1 MRVHRRSAVVGCAL
15 VLALVLALVFSLA
28 GATGC
33 GSSGSSAGASLYPS
47 PDPSAGVAALGTV
60 VDLSGFVG
68 ARPAGTRAEDKAR
81 MALIA
86 MIDKLGYQPQ
96 TQGFSV
102 GSHGQPLVSANVVF
116 TKPGDSARTIVV
128 GAHYDSAAVGQ
139 GAFDNATG
147 VGALLDAARYLRDK
161 RTPDTLAF
169 VLFGAEEKGELG
181 STWYVK
187 HLTPQQKQ
195 AVVCMVNLDGVAT
208 GDQLYAY
215 SGTPLDGQG
224 GQPNAG
230 WPRDEELAW
239 AKEMGIPLTTS
250 PGVNQ
255 DYPAGTTGAWSDHAP
270 FLRAG
275 IPYLYF
281 EATNWGLG
289 DLDGSVA
296 TEAAGKVWHTRDD
309 TLQFIQTTF
318 PGRLQTQLR
327 QVTTLLERFLAAPEP
342 PAATPSPPAS
352 AAPPATATP

>member
-1 MRVHRRSAVVGCAL
+1 MRARRRSAVVA
-15 VLALVLALVFSLA
+15 LALALALALSVA
-28 GATGC
+28 AGC
-33 GSSGSSAGASLYPS
+33 GSSGPGGSVPLYPS

-60 VDLSGFVG
+60 VDLSGFIG

-81 MALIA
+81 LALIA
-86 MIDKLGYQPQ
+86 MIGKLGYQAQ

-102 GSHGQPLVSANVVF
+102 GSRGQPLVSANVVF

-128 GAHYDSAAVGQ
+128 GAHYDSVSVGQ

-147 VGALLDAARYLRDK
+147 VGVLLDAARYLRDK
-161 RTPDTLAF
+161 RTPDTIAF

-187 HLTPQQKQ
+187 HLTAQQKKD
-195 AVVCMVNLDGVAT
+195 VVCMVNLDSVAT
-208 GDQLYAY
+208 GDQLYVY

-224 GQPNAG
+224 GQPHAG
-230 WPRDEELAW
+230 WPRDEVLAW
-239 AKEMGIPLTTS
+239 AKQMGIPLTTS

-255 DYPAGTTGAWSDHAP
+255 DYPAGTTGDWSDHKP
-270 FLRAG
+270 FLKAG

-289 DLDGSVA
+289 DLDGYVA

-309 TLQFIQTTF
+309 NLQFIQKTF

-352 AAPPATATP
+352 ATRPASPTP